1 MEVLTGSISTYVFS
15 IVRSRPS
22 FLLLRRAPHL
32 AHADTWQAVHGMI
45 EPGEK
50 ATAAARREMTEET
63 GLVAARFFKT
73 DFVETFYSETTDA
86 VHLVPVF
93 AAFVEGA
100 PAPTLS
106 EEHTAWEWCTLD
118 EAARRFVWPSQQQAI
133 RIIAAAVSRW
143 PDLGVGVTEIETD
156 LQPPTS
162 NL

>member
-15 IVRSRPS
+15 VVRSRPS
-22 FLLLRRAPHL
+22 FLLLYRAPQL
-32 AHADTWQAVHGMI
+32 PHADTWQAVHGMI
-45 EPGEK
+45 EAGEK
-50 ATAAARREMTEET
+50 ATAAARREMREET
-63 GLVAARFFKT
+63 GLAPDRFFKT

-100 PAPTLS
+100 PAATLS

-118 EAARRFVWPSQQQAI
+118 EAVRRLIWPSQQQAA

-143 PDLGVGVTEIETD
+143 PDLGVGVTELD
-156 LQPPTS
+156 SPGS
-162 NL
+162 